1 MKLFIKEFEKQQIYN
16 HLMRRTATHFN
27 IQNSSF
33 VKEQILNWA
42 QKFETIV
49 WLDSNNHTGKY
60 TEYEGV
66 LAVGVQN
73 ELLSSSKNAFEQLKT
88 FQSKYK
94 DYLFGFL
101 GYDLKNDVEQLTSEN
116 HDQLDFPDL
125 YFFQPQKLIFVSKG
139 QLVFKYLLAFEDEI
153 SEDFYEIKQTK
164 EPKVTPAQQKIE
176 IQSRIPKK
184 SYLQKAA
191 RFLDHIHRG
200 DLYEANFC
208 QEFYTEKTTIDPLL
222 VYRNL
227 NRISKAPFAA
237 FLKCQNKHALCA
249 SPERYLKK
257 IKDTLIS
264 QPIKGTAKR
273 AASKEEDALIKQQL
287 QNDTKEKAE
296 NIMIVDLVRND
307 LSRIAH
313 KGSVHVE
320 ELCEVYSFQ
329 QVHQM
334 ISTIRSKVPPKT
346 HPVTLLQNTYPM
358 GSMTGA
364 PKVAAMTLIE
374 KEEETKRGLYSGSI
388 GYFSPEGDFDFN
400 VVIRSILYNRE
411 NRYTSF
417 SVGSAITAQ
426 SIPEKEWE
434 ECLLKAKAMREVLR

>member
-16 HLMRRTATHFN
+16 HLMRRTSTHFN

-153 SEDFYEIKQTK
+153 SEDFHEIKQTK
-164 EPKVTPAQQKIE
+164 DLKVAASEQNIE
-176 IQSRIPKK
+176 IQSRISKK

-237 FLKCQNKHALCA
+237 FLKYENKHALCA

-257 IKDTLIS
+257 TKDTLIS

-313 KGSVHVE
+313 KGSVQVE

>member
-1 MKLFIKEFEKQQIYN
+1 M
-16 HLMRRTATHFN
+16 
-27 IQNSSF
+27 
-33 VKEQILNWA
+33 
-42 QKFETIV
+42 
-49 WLDSNNHTGKY
+49 
-60 TEYEGV
+60 
-66 LAVGVQN
+66 
-73 ELLSSSKNAFEQLKT
+73 
-88 FQSKYK
+88 
-94 DYLFGFL
+94 
-101 GYDLKNDVEQLTSEN
+101 
-116 HDQLDFPDL
+116 
-125 YFFQPQKLIFVSKG
+125 
-139 QLVFKYLLAFEDEI
+139 
-153 SEDFYEIKQTK
+153 
-164 EPKVTPAQQKIE
+164 
-176 IQSRIPKK
+176 
-184 SYLQKAA
+184 
-191 RFLDHIHRG
+191 
-200 DLYEANFC
+200 
-208 QEFYTEKTTIDPLL
+208 L

-237 FLKCQNKHALCA
+237 FLKYQNKHALCA

-257 IKDTLIS
+257 TKDTLIS

-313 KGSVHVE
+313 KGSVQVE
-320 ELCEVYSFQ
+320 ELCKVYSFQ

-334 ISTIRSKVPPKT
+334 ISTIRAKVPPRT

-374 KEEETKRGLYSGSI
+374 REEETKRGLYSGSI

>member
-313 KGSVHVE
+313 KGSVQVE